1 MTGAGHYVEVQ
12 GTAEGVAFT
21 RQEMDAL
28 LVLAD
33 KGIRELIEMQT
44 AALAAPLPSA
54 Q

>member
-1 MTGAGHYVEVQ
+1 VEVQ

-21 RQEMDAL
+21 RTEMDQL

-33 KGIRELIEMQT
+33 KGIRELIAMQT
-44 AALAAPLPSA
+44 AALAAPLPAA